1 MDQVILEISSEIIPN
16 SIISFIRAKFTQI
29 AGVLIAAGN
38 QRNDVLNLLGR
49 RATLTP
55 EVETS
60 YMFRLSARFPVLK

>member
-1 MDQVILEISSEIIPN
+1 MDQVILEMSSEIIPN

-55 EVETS
+55 EVETES
-60 YMFRLSARFPVLK
+60 CPDYPRAFPF